1 MPTEHIIPDRVIP
14 ISLGVRG
21 NREQTDQQLVDALQ
35 ALERAGFRA
44 GPMSDEA
51 ITAMAKEIEMRDELG
66 LDNEAGT
73 FGHRMLREQ
82 REA

>member
-1 MPTEHIIPDRVIP
+1 MPREVIIPDRVIP

-21 NREQTDQQLVDALQ
+21 DRAQTDQQLADALTT
-35 ALERAGFRA
+35 LERAGFLA

-51 ITAMAKEIEMRDELG
+51 ITAMAKEIEMREELG

-73 FGHRMLREQ
+73 FG
-82 REA
+82 ASS

>member
-1 MPTEHIIPDRVIP
+1 MPREVIIPDRVIP

-21 NREQTDQQLVDALQ
+21 NKAQTDVQLRDALV
-35 ALERAGFRA
+35 ALEREGFRA

-51 ITAMAKEIEMRDELG
+51 ITAMAKEIEMREELG

-73 FGHRMLREQ
+73 FG
-82 REA
+82 ASS